1 MRARDLQTTLP
12 IVDRTT
18 TALDAARLIAR
29 DGLPALVV
37 ADEAGNPAAVLSA
50 VDVLGLLVPGYV
62 LDDMS
67 LAGVFD
73 EKGSEEVW
81 GAGRERVL
89 GELLDDIGVRVR
101 DILVVDAA
109 ATVVEVAA
117 RMADARAH
125 IALVADHTATEPG
138 FVQLPAVM
146 DAILRF
152 TPHQDGASA

>member
-1 MRARDLQTTLP
+1 MRARDLQTPLP

-18 TALDAARLIAR
+18 MALDAARLIAR

-37 ADEAGNPAAVLSA
+37 ADEAGKPAAVISA

-73 EKGSEEVW
+73 EKGSEELW
-81 GAGRERVL
+81 APGGKRVL
-89 GELLDDIGVRVR
+89 GELLDDVGVRVR
-101 DILVVDAA
+101 NILVVDAE
-109 ATVVEVAA
+109 ATIVEVAA
-117 RMADARAH
+117 RMAEAH
-125 IALVADHTATEPG
+125 AQLALVKSSATGEPG

-152 TPHQDGASA
+152 ASNPEDASA